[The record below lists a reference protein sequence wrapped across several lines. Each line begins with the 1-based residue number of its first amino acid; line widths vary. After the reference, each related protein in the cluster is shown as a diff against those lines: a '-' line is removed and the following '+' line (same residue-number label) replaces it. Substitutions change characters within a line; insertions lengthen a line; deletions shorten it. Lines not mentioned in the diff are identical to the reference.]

1 MLSRSAD
8 HDSNQPTIAK
18 LYMSHINR
26 QDPKLPKGH
35 RCYKW
40 HLLLPFVENC
50 LLALGMLKMMQ
61 ATTCVGAK
69 AIMLEVK
76 HQNLHC
82 LSRFFY
88 WYGLCYTRACRSKN
102 VCQKKHMG
110 GNIST
115 HIPVCVYTQFNAK
128 TMGDNL
134 TKIV

>member
-82 LSRFFY
+82 LSRFFTGMVCAIQEPAVQKMY
-88 WYGLCYTRACRSKN
+88 ARKN
-102 VCQKKHMG
+102 TWVE
-110 GNIST
+110 T
-115 HIPVCVYTQFNAK
+115 YLHIYLCVYTHSSTPK
-128 TMGDNL
+128 LWVT
-134 TKIV
+134 I